1 VTSILIGRS
10 APSELGVYYIAMSIV
25 LFVKG
30 IQHQM
35 IAIPYT
41 IYQHQRSG
49 SDSEKYRGSCLTQH
63 FGLMILALVIMIAQT
78 IALCFGYG
86 SSEIIPSLIV
96 LLALIPVLM
105 LRELARHYCFTHQKN
120 VGALVIDSSISL
132 LQIGA
137 MVCLGYLGFL
147 SGASA
152 WAVIGLCSLVVV
164 GVWFQQRGPKVQFQK
179 QSIRDDWKQNWSF
192 GKWAV
197 GGQLV
202 GSLPVFLLPWII
214 AAATSTKDTGYFAAA
229 MTLIGL
235 ANIFNSGMSN
245 YLTPKAA
252 KVFVEEGVHA
262 LRTML
267 FQIAIFFVV
276 VLGAFVIVIS
286 GLGGWIASAIYKFD
300 GLHTIM
306 IILAVAK
313 LFDSLT
319 IVASNGLFV
328 LEKIKANF
336 YIDVC
341 LLVVTLTTAVLL
353 VIPYGILGAA
363 WTTLVASSFSA
374 SMRTVA
380 VIYFLQQ
387 RSKIEGVSP

>member
-1 VTSILIGRS
+1 MLLAIM
-10 APSELGVYYIAMSIV
+10 LG
-25 LFVKG
+25 
-30 IQHQM
+30 
-35 IAIPYT
+35 P
-41 IYQHQRSG
+41 
-49 SDSEKYRGSCLTQH
+49 
-63 FGLMILALVIMIAQT
+63 T
-78 IALCFGYG
+78 IALFLGFG
-86 SSEIIPSLIV
+86 SSDIIPALVV
-96 LLALIPVLM
+96 LLALVPVLM
-105 LRELARHYCFTHQKN
+105 LRELARHYCFTHEKN
-120 VGALVIDSSISL
+120 LAALAIDFSISA

-137 MVCLGYLGFL
+137 LVCLGYLGFL

-152 WAVIGLCSLVVV
+152 WAVIGLCCLVVV
-164 GVWFQQRGPKVQFQK
+164 GIWYQQRGPKVQFQK
-179 QSIRDDWKQNWSF
+179 QSIRNDWTQNWSF

-202 GSLPVFLLPWII
+202 GSLPVLLLPWII
-214 AAATSTKDTGYFAAA
+214 AGATSTKDTGYFGAA

-252 KVFVEEGVHA
+252 KVFVEEGVNA
-262 LRTML
+262 LRTTL

-276 VLGAFVIVIS
+276 VLGSFIILIS
-286 GLGGWIASAIYKFD
+286 GLGEWIVSMTYGYS
-300 GLHTIM
+300 GLHTVM

-328 LEKIKANF
+328 LEQIKPNF
-336 YIDVC
+336 FIDVI
-341 LLVVTLTTAVLL
+341 LLVVTLIAAVLL

-363 WTTLVASSFSA
+363 WTTLIASAVSA
-374 SMRTVA
+374 SLRTVA

-387 RSKIEGVSP
+387 RSKIEGASQ